1 MHRNAKYANKKSQL
15 SPLHFPNENE
25 MLRTHAYG
33 VNQFGP
39 LVGILV
45 AMVLFCVG
53 VGLAGHGTE
62 DDVVT
67 VTAEQVKGF
76 LDAREKLVLI
86 DLRPLAEFQKTRLPG
101 ARSVPMK
108 DLEKR
113 FREIPQSG
121 RVVLY
126 CDCPQNQ
133 IIEQAYQVL
142 KDYGYRN
149 TAVLADPFQDWLR
162 RKYPVESGAKK

>member
-1 MHRNAKYANKKSQL
+1 MIGRLIHFAVADLR
-15 SPLHFPNENE
+15 PLIGMVTALLLTWP
-25 MLRTHAYG
+25 
-33 VNQFGP
+33 
-39 LVGILV
+39 GII
-45 AMVLFCVG
+45 
-53 VGLAGHGTE
+53 LAGHGTE

-76 LDAREKLVLI
+76 LDAREKMVLI
-86 DLRPLAEFQKTRLPG
+86 DLRPAEEFQKSRLPG

-108 DLEKR
+108 ELEKR

-126 CDCPQNQ
+126 CDCSQNQ

-149 TAVLADPFQDWLR
+149 TAVLADPYQDWLR

>member
-1 MHRNAKYANKKSQL
+1 MRSARIDHVRVARLFVWPSA
-15 SPLHFPNENE
+15 
-25 MLRTHAYG
+25 
-33 VNQFGP
+33 
-39 LVGILV
+39 ILWLFTAV
-45 AMVLFCVG
+45 A
-53 VGLAGHGTE
+53 LAGHGTE

-76 LDAREKLVLI
+76 LDARERMVFI
-86 DLRPLAEFQKTRLPG
+86 DLRPLSEYQKARLPG

-126 CDCPQNQ
+126 CDCAQNE
-133 IIEQAYQVL
+133 IIEQAYQLL
-142 KDYGYRN
+142 KEYGYRN
-149 TAVLADPFQDWLR
+149 TAVLADPFRDWLR
-162 RKYPVESGAKK
+162 RKFPVENGLKK

>member
-1 MHRNAKYANKKSQL
+1 
-15 SPLHFPNENE
+15 
-25 MLRTHAYG
+25 MLLIWAG
-33 VNQFGP
+33 
-39 LVGILV
+39 
-45 AMVLFCVG
+45 VG
-53 VGLAGHGTE
+53 VAGHGTE
-62 DDVVT
+62 YDVVT

-76 LDAREKLVLI
+76 LDAREKMVLI
-86 DLRPLAEFQKTRLPG
+86 DLRPAVEFQKSRLPG

-108 DLEKR
+108 ELEKR

-126 CDCPQNQ
+126 CDCSQNQ

-149 TAVLADPFQDWLR
+149 TAVLADPYQDWLR

>member
-1 MHRNAKYANKKSQL
+1 MIGRLIRSVVADLK
-15 SPLHFPNENE
+15 PLIGMVTALLLIWP
-25 MLRTHAYG
+25 
-33 VNQFGP
+33 
-39 LVGILV
+39 GII
-45 AMVLFCVG
+45 F
-53 VGLAGHGTE
+53 AGHGTE

-76 LDAREKLVLI
+76 LDEREKMVLI
-86 DLRPLAEFQKTRLPG
+86 DLRPAIEFQKARLPG

-108 DLEKR
+108 ELEKR

-126 CDCPQNQ
+126 CDCSQNQ

-162 RKYPVESGAKK
+162 RKFPVETGAKK

>member
-1 MHRNAKYANKKSQL
+1 MIARLIRSNMADARL
-15 SPLHFPNENE
+15 
-25 MLRTHAYG
+25 
-33 VNQFGP
+33 
-39 LVGILV
+39 LVGMVTAVLLVWAGIL
-45 AMVLFCVG
+45 F
-53 VGLAGHGTE
+53 AGHGTE

-76 LDAREKLVLI
+76 LDARDKIVLI
-86 DLRPLAEFQKTRLPG
+86 DLRPALDFQKSRMPG

-108 DLEKR
+108 ELEKR

-149 TAVLADPFQDWLR
+149 TAVLADPYQDWIR
-162 RKYPVESGAKK
+162 RKYPVEMGVKK

>member
-1 MHRNAKYANKKSQL
+1 MRSA
-15 SPLHFPNENE
+15 
-25 MLRTHAYG
+25 HAYRVKQWRLFIGLAAAILLVYTG
-33 VNQFGP
+33 V
-39 LVGILV
+39 V
-45 AMVLFCVG
+45 
-53 VGLAGHGTE
+53 LAGHGTE

-67 VTAEQVKGF
+67 VTAEQVKSF
-76 LDAREKLVLI
+76 FDAREKMVLI
-86 DLRPLAEFQKTRLPG
+86 DLRPIVEFQKSRLPG

-108 DLEKR
+108 ELEKR

-126 CDCPQNQ
+126 CDCSQNQ

-149 TAVLADPFQDWLR
+149 TAVLADPFQDWIR
-162 RKYPVESGAKK
+162 RKYPVESGVKK

>member
-1 MHRNAKYANKKSQL
+1 MIGRLIRAAVAD
-15 SPLHFPNENE
+15 
-25 MLRTHAYG
+25 LR
-33 VNQFGP
+33 P
-39 LVGILV
+39 LVG
-45 AMVLFCVG
+45 MVTALMLTWPG
-53 VGLAGHGTE
+53 MILAGHGTE

-76 LDAREKLVLI
+76 LDAREKMVLI
-86 DLRPLAEFQKTRLPG
+86 DLRPAVAFQKSRLPG

-108 DLEKR
+108 ELEKR

-126 CDCPQNQ
+126 CDCSQNQ

-149 TAVLADPFQDWLR
+149 TAVLADPYQDWIR

>member
-1 MHRNAKYANKKSQL
+1 MIARLIDFAVAN
-15 SPLHFPNENE
+15 
-25 MLRTHAYG
+25 LR
-33 VNQFGP
+33 P
-39 LVGILV
+39 LVGMLTALLLTSPGII
-45 AMVLFCVG
+45 
-53 VGLAGHGTE
+53 LAGHGTE

-67 VTAEQVKGF
+67 VTAEQVKAF
-76 LDAREKLVLI
+76 LDAKEKMVLI
-86 DLRPLAEFQKTRLPG
+86 DLRPAVEFQKSRLPG

-108 DLEKR
+108 ELEKR

-126 CDCPQNQ
+126 CDCSQNQ

-149 TAVLADPFQDWLR
+149 TAVLADPFQDWLK
-162 RKYPVESGAKK
+162 RKYPIETGAKK

>member
-1 MHRNAKYANKKSQL
+1 MIGRLIRSVVADLK
-15 SPLHFPNENE
+15 PLIGMVTALLLTWP
-25 MLRTHAYG
+25 
-33 VNQFGP
+33 
-39 LVGILV
+39 GI
-45 AMVLFCVG
+45 MF
-53 VGLAGHGTE
+53 AGHGTE

-76 LDAREKLVLI
+76 LDASEKMVLI
-86 DLRPLAEFQKTRLPG
+86 DLRPAIEFQKARLPG

-108 DLEKR
+108 ELEKR

-126 CDCPQNQ
+126 CDCSQNQ

-162 RKYPVESGAKK
+162 RKFPVETGAKK

>member
-1 MHRNAKYANKKSQL
+1 MHNAQADDLK
-15 SPLHFPNENE
+15 PL
-25 MLRTHAYG
+25 G
-33 VNQFGP
+33 
-39 LVGILV
+39 
-45 AMVLFCVG
+45 LFVG
-53 VGLAGHGTE
+53 VVAAFLWIFFAIALAGHGTE
-62 DDVVT
+62 DDIVT

-76 LDAREKLVLI
+76 LDAREKMVLI
-86 DLRPLAEFQKTRLPG
+86 DLRPLVEFQKSRVPG

-108 DLEKR
+108 ELEKR
-113 FREIPQSG
+113 LREIPQSG

-149 TAVLADPFQDWLR
+149 TAVLSDPFQDWLR
-162 RKYPVESGAKK
+162 RKFPLESGAKK

>member
-1 MHRNAKYANKKSQL
+1 MK
-15 SPLHFPNENE
+15 
-25 MLRTHAYG
+25 
-33 VNQFGP
+33 QFRP
-39 LVGILV
+39 LVGIAAAMLLV
-45 AMVLFCVG
+45 CTT

-76 LDAREKLVLI
+76 IDAREKMVLI
-86 DLRPLAEFQKTRLPG
+86 DLRPVIEFQKSRLPG

-108 DLEKR
+108 ELEKR

-126 CDCPQNQ
+126 CDCSQNQ

-149 TAVLADPFQDWLR
+149 TAVLADPFQDWIR
-162 RKYPVESGAKK
+162 RKFPVESGKR

>member
-1 MHRNAKYANKKSQL
+1 
-15 SPLHFPNENE
+15 
-25 MLRTHAYG
+25 
-33 VNQFGP
+33 
-39 LVGILV
+39 VGILL
-45 AMVLFCVG
+45 ATVLLYAG

-67 VTAEQVKGF
+67 VTAEQVKGI
-76 LDAREKLVLI
+76 LDRREPLVLI
-86 DLRPLAEFQKTRLPG
+86 DLRPLGEFQKARLPG
-101 ARSVPMK
+101 ARSVPMTE
-108 DLEKR
+108 LQKR

-133 IIEQAYQVL
+133 IIEQAYQML

-149 TAVLADPFQDWLR
+149 TAVLADPFQEWLR
-162 RKYPVESGAKK
+162 RKFSVETGKK

>member
-1 MHRNAKYANKKSQL
+1 MIGRLIRAAVAD
-15 SPLHFPNENE
+15 
-25 MLRTHAYG
+25 LR
-33 VNQFGP
+33 P
-39 LVGILV
+39 LVG
-45 AMVLFCVG
+45 MVTALMLTWPG
-53 VGLAGHGTE
+53 MILAGHGPE

-76 LDAREKLVLI
+76 LDAREKMVLI
-86 DLRPLAEFQKTRLPG
+86 DLRPAVEFQKSRLPG

-108 DLEKR
+108 ELEKR

-126 CDCPQNQ
+126 CDCSQNQ

-149 TAVLADPFQDWLR
+149 TAVLADPYQDWIR